1 MNPPARGISHH
12 KQTLLLADWFI
23 CAAPTGNSGQAAP
36 APEGAWT
43 AIKALKPVAAALRD
57 LNQWSI
63 DEPVRRFDA
72 QDWWYRLK
80 FDAPQSTAGEAI
92 FLGFDGLATVAQ
104 VWLNG
109 MAMLTSTNMFMAH
122 AVDVSHLLMTT
133 GNTLLIRFSALDTE
147 LSTKRK
153 RPRWR
158 APMIE
163 NQQLRWFR
171 TTVLGRTPG
180 WSPPAAVVGPWK
192 DIWLERR
199 GTIDVQAVRLQA
211 TVDGTDG
218 LVNCHLQ
225 AQAMGQVLAAGTSQ
239 VASVH
244 LQIERQGRVESH
256 PLTPVSPL
264 SPPSP
269 LSLVNDTATFEGTLQ
284 IKDVDLWWP
293 HTHGEPALYQASLR
307 IRVAG
312 CAEEVTVNLGRIG
325 FRTLALNA
333 AGGDFSLVV
342 NGVPIFCR
350 GACWTPLDP
359 VTLRSPAAHY
369 SAAVAQ
375 ARVAGMNMLRVAG
388 TVVYEDD
395 HFFDACDEQGV
406 LVWHDFMFANMDY
419 PGDDAQFMES
429 VSTEV
434 CQQLQRRQINACV
447 AMLCGNSEI
456 EQQAAMWGAPRALWS
471 SALFD
476 KALAQLCKAHAPHT
490 PYWPSSAHGGSFPH
504 QASEGT
510 TSYYG
515 VGAYLRPLDDARRA
529 QLRFATE
536 CLAFAN
542 VPVQTAVAR
551 MPGGLSTR
559 VHHPG
564 WKARSPRDLGAGW
577 DFDDVRDH
585 YLASLFNTDPLKLR
599 CADHDRYL
607 TLSRIV
613 TGEVMAASFSEWRR
627 PGASCRGALVLF
639 MRDLWAG
646 AGWGLVDDAG
656 TPKACYHYLKRV
668 LQPTTVLLTDEGG
681 NGLFVHLLNERG
693 DAKHVS
699 LEIAAWRDGDVQVA
713 SGKWEMVL
721 PAHSAQSLCSLDLFE
736 HFMDLTDAY
745 RFGPMTCEA
754 VVATLTDAS
763 GKQIAQAFHFPRGMS
778 ALRTTDVGLSALAKR
793 VDAGTIELTL
803 RTGQLARGVYFDLP
817 GFQADDEYFNLAPN
831 SEVRVTLRGASRD
844 ESSFSLNGTVH
855 AVNSVRQ
862 ARIEMAST
870 APLAAP
876 LSHPAGSKHP

>member
-12 KQTLLLADWFI
+12 QQTLLLADWFI
-23 CAAPTGNSGQAAP
+23 CAAPPGDSGRSAP
-36 APEGAWT
+36 SPQEAWT
-43 AIKALKPVAAALRD
+43 AIKTLKPVAAALRD

-63 DEPVRRFDA
+63 DEPARRFDA
-72 QDWWYRLK
+72 QDWWYQLA
-80 FDAPQSTAGEAI
+80 FDAPQAAAGEAV
-92 FLGFDGLATVAQ
+92 FLGFDGLATSAQ

-109 MAMLTSTNMFMAH
+109 ITLLTSTNMFVAH
-122 AVDVSHLLMTT
+122 ALDVSHLLKAT

-147 LSTKRK
+147 LATKRK

-180 WSPPAAVVGPWK
+180 WSPPVAVVGPWR

-199 GTIDVQAVRLQA
+199 STIDVQAVRLQA
-211 TVDGTDG
+211 IVDGTDG
-218 LVNCHLQ
+218 LVNCHLH
-225 AQAMGQVLAAGTSQ
+225 AQAMGQVPAADTSQ
-239 VASVH
+239 VVSVH

-256 PLTPVSPL
+256 PLAGTSPTSPL
-264 SPPSP
+264 SPAT
-269 LSLVNDTATFEGTLQ
+269 DTATFAGTLR

-325 FRTLALNA
+325 FRTVTLNA
-333 AGGDFSLVV
+333 ADGDFSLAV

-359 VTLRSPAAHY
+359 VALRSPAAHY

-375 ARVAGMNMLRVAG
+375 ARIAGMNMLRVAG
-388 TVVYEDD
+388 TMVYEDD
-395 HFFDACDEQGV
+395 HFFDTCDEQGV

-419 PGDDAQFMES
+419 PGDDAQFMAA
-429 VSTEV
+429 VSAEV
-434 CQQLQRRQINACV
+434 FQQLQRRQSNACV
-447 AMLCGNSEI
+447 ALLCGNSEVA
-456 EQQAAMWGAPRALWS
+456 QQAAMWGAPRALWRC
-471 SALFD
+471 ALFD
-476 KALAQLCKAHAPHT
+476 EALAQLCKVHAPHT

-542 VPVQTAVAR
+542 VPAQTAVAR

-599 CADHDRYL
+599 YADHDRYL

-681 NGLFVHLLNERG
+681 NGLYVHLLNERG
-693 DAKHVS
+693 DAQHVR
-699 LEIAAWRDGDVQVA
+699 LEITAWRDGDVQVA
-713 SGKWEMVL
+713 SGKRDLVL
-721 PAHSAQSLCSLDLFE
+721 PAHSAQSLSSLDLFE

-745 RFGPMTCEA
+745 RFGPTICEA
-754 VVATLTDAS
+754 VVATLTDPS
-763 GKQIAQAFHFPRGMS
+763 GTQVAQAFHFPGGMS
-778 ALRTTDVGLSALAKR
+778 ALRTTDVGLSALAAS
-793 VDAGTIELTL
+793 VDAQTIELTV
-803 RTGQLARGVYFDLP
+803 RTRQLARGVYFNLP

-831 SEVRVTLRGASRD
+831 SEVRVTLRGARRD
-844 ESSFSLNGTVH
+844 ESTLSLNGTVH
-855 AVNSVRQ
+855 AVNAVRE
-862 ARIEMAST
+862 ASIEMAR
-870 APLAAP
+870 
-876 LSHPAGSKHP
+876 

>member
-23 CAAPTGNSGQAAP
+23 CAAPPGDSGQP
-36 APEGAWT
+36 APSPQEAWT
-43 AIKALKPVAAALRD
+43 AIETLKPAAAALRD

-63 DEPVRRFDA
+63 DEPARRFDA
-72 QDWWYRLK
+72 QDWWYRLT
-80 FDAPQSTAGEAI
+80 FDASQATDGEAI
-92 FLGFDGLATVAQ
+92 FLGFDGLATLAQ

-109 MAMLTSTNMFMAH
+109 MALLTSTNMFVAH
-122 AVDVSHLLMTT
+122 AVDVSRLLKAT
-133 GNTLLIRFSALDTE
+133 GNTLLIRFSALDTA
-147 LSTKRK
+147 LTIKRK

-171 TTVLGRTPG
+171 TTLLGRTPG

-199 GTIDVQAVRLQA
+199 STIDVQAVRLQA
-211 TVDGTDG
+211 TVDGIDG
-218 LVNCHLQ
+218 LVSCHLQ
-225 AQAMGQVLAAGTSQ
+225 ARAMGQALVAGVAGTSQ

-256 PLTPVSPL
+256 LLEHISPLLPL
-264 SPPSP
+264 SPAT
-269 LSLVNDTATFEGTLQ
+269 DTATFEGTLR
-284 IKDVDLWWP
+284 IRDVALWWP
-293 HTHGEPALYQASLR
+293 HTHGEPALYQASLH

-312 CAEEVTVNLGRIG
+312 LAEEITVDLGRIG
-325 FRTLALNA
+325 FRTVTLNT
-333 AGGDFSLVV
+333 AGGDFSLAV

-359 VTLRSPAAHY
+359 VALRSPAAHY
-369 SAAVAQ
+369 SMAVAQ

-388 TVVYEDD
+388 TMVYEDD
-395 HFFDACDEQGV
+395 HFYDACDEQGM

-419 PGDDAQFMES
+419 PGDDAQFMAS
-429 VSTEV
+429 VSAEV
-434 CQQLQRRQINACV
+434 CQQLKRRQSNACV
-447 AMLCGNSEI
+447 VLLCGNSEVA
-456 EQQAAMWGAPRALWS
+456 QQAAMWGASSELWR

-476 KALAQLCKAHAPHT
+476 DALAQLCKTHAPHT
-490 PYWPSSAHGGSFPH
+490 PYWPSSAYGGSFPH

-542 VPVQTAVAR
+542 VPAQTAVAR

-585 YLASLFNTDPLKLR
+585 YLALLFHTDPMKLR
-599 CADHDRYL
+599 YADHERYL

-681 NGLFVHLLNERG
+681 NGLLVHLVNERCE
-693 DAKHVS
+693 AQHVS
-699 LEIAAWRDGDVQVA
+699 LDVTAWRDGDVQVA
-713 SGKWEMVL
+713 SGKRDLVL
-721 PAHSAQSLCSLDLFE
+721 PAHSAQSLNSLDLFE

-754 VVATLTDAS
+754 VVATLADAS
-763 GKQIAQAFHFPRGMS
+763 GEPIAQAFHFPGGMS
-778 ALRTTDVGLSALAKR
+778 ILAESDVGLSARATV
-793 VDAGTIELTL
+793 VDVETIELTV
-803 RTGQLARGVYFDLP
+803 RTRRLARGVYFDLP
-817 GFQADDEYFNLAPN
+817 GFQADVEYFNLAPN
-831 SEVRVTLRGASRD
+831 CEVRVRLQGTDRD
-844 ESSFSLNGTVH
+844 VKNHSPNGTVH
-855 AVNSVRQ
+855 AVNSVRE
-862 ARIEMAST
+862 ARVEMAR
-870 APLAAP
+870 
-876 LSHPAGSKHP
+876 